1 MIKTLLIDDEYE
13 FLDDTYDVAKD
24 EGVEITDRC
33 KSLEKAKELLKT
45 PEKYHAIICD
55 ANFLE
60 KEEDLEPQ
68 EGAFCLVQLH
78 AFLNENRIDLKI
90 FVYSGRVLSPDFKA
104 SLKNITALFGPT
116 YNKKKLSGNKSTTRL
131 FQDVKKHYSNLEN
144 IKIKAR
150 FRKAFEMCSLMGE
163 TNEDILLNQI
173 KQMDNN
179 QAINTNKLRSLL
191 DNLYNYCVKKE
202 YAPKGM
208 APAGV
213 SYFINGDRAFVI
225 VDGRPVY
232 YTIKETQK
240 LPALMST
247 ISKTL
252 WTLTNKDSHGSE
264 TRPDLVD
271 KRSHSPYWENN
282 PEKLLSNE
290 YSRKGII
297 FLLCEYL
304 VFFKSFFDSNLPK
317 RQWDKN

>member
-116 YNKKKLSGNKSTTRL
+116 YNKKKTKRK
-131 FQDVKKHYSNLEN
+131 QKHN
-144 IKIKAR
+144 
-150 FRKAFEMCSLMGE
+150 KAF
-163 TNEDILLNQI
+163 
-173 KQMDNN
+173 
-179 QAINTNKLRSLL
+179 
-191 DNLYNYCVKKE
+191 
-202 YAPKGM
+202 
-208 APAGV
+208 
-213 SYFINGDRAFVI
+213 
-225 VDGRPVY
+225 
-232 YTIKETQK
+232 
-240 LPALMST
+240 
-247 ISKTL
+247 
-252 WTLTNKDSHGSE
+252 
-264 TRPDLVD
+264 
-271 KRSHSPYWENN
+271 
-282 PEKLLSNE
+282 
-290 YSRKGII
+290 SR
-297 FLLCEYL
+297 
-304 VFFKSFFDSNLPK
+304 
-317 RQWDKN
+317 R